1 MTQQKIIRYVA
12 TNDRGLRVGEY
23 HPNCKYTDQVVDQLR
38 EMHEDLGMTYKKIS
52 EVTGIPRHTV
62 RRICSYQRR
71 AQTYENW
78 KRVEVVVVA
87 PEPVN
92 ESQD

>member
-1 MTQQKIIRYVA
+1 MPAQKIIRYVA

-71 AQTYENW
+71 AQTYDKW
-78 KRVEVVVVA
+78 KKVEVVA
-87 PEPVN
+87 PEP
-92 ESQD
+92 EKAEQD

>member
-1 MTQQKIIRYVA
+1 MAQQKIIRYVA

-38 EMHEDLGMTYKKIS
+38 EMHEELGMTYKKIS
-52 EVTGIPRHTV
+52 EATGIPRHTV

-71 AQTYENW
+71 AQTYDKW
-78 KRVEVVVVA
+78 KKVLVEA
-87 PEPVN
+87 PDTEKA
-92 ESQD
+92 EQD

>member
-1 MTQQKIIRYVA
+1 MAQEKIIRYVA
-12 TNDRGLRVGEY
+12 TNDRGLRVGIY

-71 AQTYENW
+71 AQAYDKW
-78 KRVEVVVVA
+78 KKIEVVA
-87 PEPVN
+87 PEPEKV
-92 ESQD
+92 EQD

>member
-62 RRICSYQRR
+62 LRICSYQRR
-71 AQTYENW
+71 AQTYEKW

-87 PEPVN
+87 PEPAN
-92 ESQD
+92 EAQD

>member
-1 MTQQKIIRYVA
+1 MAQQKIIRYVA

-52 EVTGIPRHTV
+52 EATGIPRHTV

-71 AQTYENW
+71 SQTYDKW
-78 KRVEVVVVA
+78 KKVEVVA
-87 PEPVN
+87 PEP
-92 ESQD
+92 EKAEHD

>member
-1 MTQQKIIRYVA
+1 MGALKIIRYVA

-38 EMHEDLGMTYKKIS
+38 EMHEELGMTYKKIS
-52 EVTGIPRHTV
+52 EATGIPRHTV

-71 AQTYENW
+71 AQTYEKW
-78 KRVEVVVVA
+78 KKVECVA
-87 PEPVN
+87 PDCEC
-92 ESQD
+92 EGQD